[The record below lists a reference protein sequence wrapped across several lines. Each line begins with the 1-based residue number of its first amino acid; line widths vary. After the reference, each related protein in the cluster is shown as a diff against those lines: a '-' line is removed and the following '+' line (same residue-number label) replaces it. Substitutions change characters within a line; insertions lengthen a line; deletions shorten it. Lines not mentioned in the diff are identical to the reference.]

1 MSKSNPANSGMDE
14 RDRLPRQA
22 RRLVRAPVL
31 LQLESVECGAACLG
45 ILLAHFGRWVSLEE
59 LREACSVGRDGSTI
73 ADIAVAAE
81 KYGLEAT
88 GWRKEIRQLREMRLP
103 AILHWDFRHFVVLE
117 GYKGRR
123 YYLNDPA
130 NGRRT
135 VSEEEFDKSFT
146 GVILACEPGA
156 DFRTG
161 GRRPGM
167 LGRVMPWLRN
177 VKWALAFSSLCG
189 GMLMVA
195 GLAMP
200 IILSLFVDRVIQGRE
215 FGWANPLVAAMLA
228 AGLLM
233 YVLTWQQQKTF
244 NRLSIRLS
252 VIKANE
258 FVTRILR
265 LPVQYFAHRLS
276 GDLTGRIQSIDNI
289 ASVSS
294 NQLAGVLIEIAMG
307 VFFFALIF
315 LLDPLM
321 AAVVGALALVSG
333 WFLRKASLAGL
344 EPNQRMR
351 REQGKLAGIWMAGL
365 RNIVG
370 IRAASREERLFAQL
384 AGHQAR
390 ELRARQEFMETV
402 SVTAALPNTFLVFGT
417 AAVLGIGGWRVMSGD
432 LTVGALVGIY
442 FVASALL
449 SPLSRFMLFAGR
461 FQMLEVDLQRLDD
474 VLRAEPDKAVGEDL
488 APQSS
493 RLQTMDGRLK
503 LAGRVELRNVTF
515 GYTKNR
521 EPLIKDF
528 SLRIEPGQRVAL
540 LGRSGS
546 GKSTV
551 AKLLA
556 GVYRPWTGE
565 ILFDGHDRR
574 SIPRDVLANSV
585 SFVDQQV
592 FLFAGSVREN
602 LTMWNSAIP
611 DQWLVSAAKDARIH
625 AEIIA
630 RPGDYDSPVLEGGIN
645 FSGGQRQR
653 LEIARALVCKP
664 SFLILDE
671 ASSALDTLTEAHV
684 DDSLRR
690 RNCSCFVVAHRLSTI
705 RDSDLIVVLDSGRP
719 VQRGTHEQLI
729 ADQEGL
735 YYQLCRVR

>member
-1 MSKSNPANSGMDE
+1 
-14 RDRLPRQA
+14 
-22 RRLVRAPVL
+22 
-31 LQLESVECGAACLG
+31 
-45 ILLAHFGRWVSLEE
+45 
-59 LREACSVGRDGSTI
+59 
-73 ADIAVAAE
+73 
-81 KYGLEAT
+81 
-88 GWRKEIRQLREMRLP
+88 
-103 AILHWDFRHFVVLE
+103 
-117 GYKGRR
+117 
-123 YYLNDPA
+123 
-130 NGRRT
+130 
-135 VSEEEFDKSFT
+135 
-146 GVILACEPGA
+146 
-156 DFRTG
+156 
-161 GRRPGM
+161 
-167 LGRVMPWLRN
+167 
-177 VKWALAFSSLCG
+177 
-189 GMLMVA
+189 
-195 GLAMP
+195 
-200 IILSLFVDRVIQGRE
+200 
-215 FGWANPLVAAMLA
+215 
-228 AGLLM
+228 
-233 YVLTWQQQKTF
+233 
-244 NRLSIRLS
+244 
-252 VIKANE
+252 
-258 FVTRILR
+258 
-265 LPVQYFAHRLS
+265 
-276 GDLTGRIQSIDNI
+276 
-289 ASVSS
+289 
-294 NQLAGVLIEIAMG
+294 
-307 VFFFALIF
+307 
-315 LLDPLM
+315 
-321 AAVVGALALVSG
+321 
-333 WFLRKASLAGL
+333 
-344 EPNQRMR
+344 
-351 REQGKLAGIWMAGL
+351 
-365 RNIVG
+365 
-370 IRAASREERLFAQL
+370 
-384 AGHQAR
+384 
-390 ELRARQEFMETV
+390 METV

-625 AEIIA
+625 AEIIE

-653 LEIARALVCKP
+653 LEIARALVCNP

-705 RDSDLIVVLDSGRP
+705 RDSDLIVVLDSGRA